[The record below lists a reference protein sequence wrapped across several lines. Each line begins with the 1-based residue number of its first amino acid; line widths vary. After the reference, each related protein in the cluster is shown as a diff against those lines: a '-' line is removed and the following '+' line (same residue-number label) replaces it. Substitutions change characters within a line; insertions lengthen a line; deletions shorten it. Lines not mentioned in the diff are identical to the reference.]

1 MRLFPA
7 LVPSKKWILAC
18 SLAFSL
24 TGCGSPDTEDPLP
37 PISDIFDLLPGE
49 EITVEAFISVE
60 PGTFESSTGED
71 GFAIQDISSGVY
83 IQVSSALAL
92 DLSGFSLG
100 DKVRVTGVVGDLDQL
115 VTLTIDELADILPVS
130 GGFIFFP
137 SALDTAQIDDTVNNP
152 EGEANIV
159 GLDGVIVVDPGGS
172 GETVV
177 RDEDPGVDEI
187 PGNDGPDGIPGT
199 ADDVATIPAVEG
211 QLFGWKIWLDDGSGV
226 AQTFWHPT
234 ANMDPEA
241 LTFITAGAPM
251 RINGFLNRHID
262 QYEVFPRGDFD
273 VSIPIAT
280 ARSLADGEKVL
291 VRGLIGLNPASLEYE
306 GDFGFSLHEDNGDGT
321 QDGIF
326 VSITSNA
333 TVIGNYAGNPMP
345 LDDLIAAVDLG
356 NRKVHVS
363 GILETTVGGDRI
375 LAVGDGDVRLL
386 SEALGSPF
394 TLQLATGAVSANLGR
409 WVTASGTLQT
419 PPAGS
424 SGPFSGWT
432 LGPGGFQA
440 RINGGSGPVNVLLP
454 FGAMG
459 DLTGDGVIDFSDF
472 STSLSTPIINPFHV
486 AVGGNLQVVGFA
498 RNHDGETEI
507 VVYLNHPAWIT
518 SN

>member
-1 MRLFPA
+1 MSRSNVFKFL
-7 LVPSKKWILAC
+7 LVTLLLVGSLGCEPSDPIDQ
-18 SLAFSL
+18 
-24 TGCGSPDTEDPLP
+24 PDPLP
-37 PISDIFDLLPGE
+37 ALSTIRDAVAGTE
-49 EITVEAFISVE
+49 MTVEGYISVA
-60 PGTFESSTGED
+60 PGTFESSTGEV
-71 GFAIQDISSGVY
+71 GFAIQDFSSGVY

-100 DKVRVTGVVGDLDQL
+100 DRVRVTGVVGDLDQL
-115 VTLTIDELADILPVS
+115 ITLTIDELADILPLI

-137 SALDTAQIDDTVNNP
+137 GALDTAQIDDTVNNP

-159 GLDGVIVVDPGGS
+159 GLNGVIVVDPDGS
-172 GETVV
+172 GETVL
-177 RDEDPGVDEI
+177 RDEDPI
-187 PGNDGPDGIPGT
+187 S
-199 ADDVATIPAVEG
+199 G

-234 ANMDPEA
+234 ADMDPEA
-241 LTFITAGAPM
+241 LTFITAGTPM

-280 ARSLADGEKVL
+280 ARGLPDGEKVL
-291 VRGLIGLNPASLEYE
+291 VRGIIGLNPASLESE

-326 VSITSNA
+326 VSIASNA
-333 TVIGNYAGNPMP
+333 TVIGKYAGNPMS

-375 LAVGDGDVRLL
+375 IAVGDGDVRLL
-386 SEALGSPF
+386 SEDLGFPL
-394 TLQLATGAVSANLGR
+394 TLALATGTVSANLGR
-409 WVTASGTLQT
+409 WVAAAGILQT

-454 FGAMG
+454 YGAIG
-459 DLTGDGVIDFSDF
+459 DLTGDGDINFADFSL
-472 STSLSTPIINPFHV
+472 SLSTPIINFFHTF
-486 AVGGNLQVVGFA
+486 VGGNLQVAGFA

-507 VVYLNHPAWIT
+507 VVFANHPSYIT